1 MSVSDEAKPAARA
14 VWHGQGVQQC
24 MSAQFPL
31 LIGFVL
37 LPYSIDIGI
46 VNKYYDLAL
55 AGDKM
60 AANHYQKLAV
70 GADACLGCGH
80 CDRRCPFKVKQ
91 QARMK
96 TICEYFRKG
105 V

>member
-1 MSVSDEAKPAARA
+1 MSMEYRK
-14 VWHGQGVQQC
+14 
-24 MSAQFPL
+24 
-31 LIGFVL
+31 
-37 LPYSIDIGI
+37 LPRGEERLSTLGLGI

-60 AANHYQKLAV
+60 AADHYSKLV
-70 GADACLGCGH
+70 VKADSCLKCGH

-91 QARMK
+91 QAKMQQ
-96 TICEYFRKG
+96 IANYFNKG